1 MGKNAALQCRCGAV
15 RGVVADA
22 APGAVNRAVC
32 YCDDCQAYLH
42 HLGRTDLFDAHGGTD
57 VVQVAPASLS
67 FIQGKDRIQGL
78 RLSPK
83 GLHRWYASCCKTPL
97 GNTVGPAMPF
107 IGIVA
112 RVFDSA
118 SQKTDDVFGPPIG
131 AVHGKFAVGDAPD
144 GSADKR
150 ARRLVRRTV
159 AARQRLADTEDALN
173 RLAAGNFGECE
184 QCGAPIPVVVL
195 FPAPES
201 RYCPGCAGAA
211 LRTDARE
218 RVH

>member
-1 MGKNAALQCRCGAV
+1 MR
-15 RGVVADA
+15 REEHVADGPRWRVILEA
-22 APGAVNRAVC
+22 RWRDRLQEVTELSL
-32 YCDDCQAYLH
+32 AYH
-42 HLGRTDLFDAHGGTD
+42 
-57 VVQVAPASLS
+57 V
-67 FIQGKDRIQGL
+67 
-78 RLSPK
+78 
-83 GLHRWYASCCKTPL
+83 
-97 GNTVGPAMPF
+97 
-107 IGIVA
+107 
-112 RVFDSA
+112 
-118 SQKTDDVFGPPIG
+118 
-131 AVHGKFAVGDAPD
+131 AVGDAPD

-184 QCGAPIPVVVL
+184 QCGAPIPGVVL
-195 FPAPES
+195 FAAPES